1 MSINIGN
8 VGSRLQEYRRGQSY
22 GFPEA
27 EEHMED
33 SSWKEN
39 ILGEYWEVHRAWE
52 LTGAQL

>member
-8 VGSRLQEYRRGQSY
+8 VGPCLQEYRRGQSY

-27 EEHMED
+27 EEYMED